1 MAILFYDDIS
11 LDGQEIQ
18 DVSLERVANL
28 AALNALSGQYQGRLA
43 YNDDTN
49 TLNYFNGTAWVALDG
64 TGNIDSIVA
73 GSGITIN
80 SPTGAVT
87 IGVDYA
93 GADNVILAAQQAT
106 SADTNSKI
114 LVSVGEDVQSHALSS
129 IKTLLNAGISNI
141 TENNTASDYIN
152 TSVVI
157 TSGAA
162 SISAL
167 LKTNGTTADETT
179 YYNGLGQWKTPNEN
193 VDTTYTLPTGVAT
206 GGGEFTLQ
214 PSDASQV
221 SKVFI
226 VGTTGEVEVTPSADV
241 TDGGFTIGLPTNVT
255 APNNLTVGGEA
266 TFTNNA
272 TLSANAAISGIM
284 TVSGASNFAT
294 IPTIPAITPSN
305 DTDAASKAYVDDQ
318 VSGGLSYRGSY
329 DATTDPTTLGGGAA
343 GTGTGMLKGEVYV
356 VSVAGNFGG
365 AWSPALA
372 KGDLIIVNTDTPE
385 NVGEFDAINKA
396 EELATTTTAGLC
408 MFPAGN
414 GFNAPDSNGA
424 VSMKDHTSA
433 GGGTLVAGIY
443 GSATQTPV
451 ITTDEFGSVTSCTAQ
466 TIQIATGQVTGFDTA
481 VDGRINA
488 NSHVETFTTASGT
501 TYGPFTHNVGTEFV
515 TVQVYETAGGKTV
528 YPQITRDTT
537 TVTVTFKEAPTA
549 ATQFKVLVM
558 GNDAA

>member
-11 LDGQEIQ
+11 LDGQQIQ

-28 AALNALSGQYQGRLA
+28 AALEALSGQYQGRLA
-43 YNDDTN
+43 YNNATH
-49 TLNYFNGTAWVALDG
+49 TLNYFNGTDWVPLDG
-64 TGNIDSIVA
+64 TGNIDSIVE
-73 GSGITIN
+73 GDGITVSSGGIGN
-80 SPTGAVT
+80 VT
-87 IGVDYA
+87 IGVDYI
-93 GADNVILAAQQAT
+93 GSDNVILAAQQAT
-106 SADTNSKI
+106 QADTNSKI

-141 TENNTASDYIN
+141 TQNNTASDYIN

-167 LKTNGTTADETT
+167 LKTNGTQGDETK
-179 YYNGLGQWKTPNEN
+179 YYNGVGQWKTPAANN
-193 VDTTYTLPTGVAT
+193 DTTYALPTGVAT

-214 PSDASQV
+214 PSDSSQV

-226 VGTTGEVEVTPSADV
+226 VGSAGEVEVTPSADDF
-241 TDGGFTIGLPTNVT
+241 DGGFTIGLPTNVT
-255 APNNLTVGGEA
+255 APNNLTVSGVA

-294 IPTIPAITPSN
+294 IPTIPATTPTN

-329 DATTDPTTLGGGAA
+329 NATTDPTILEGGAA
-343 GTGTGMLKGEVYV
+343 GSGTGMLKGFVYV
-356 VSVAGNFGG
+356 VNEPGSFNG

-385 NVGEFDAINKA
+385 NTTEFDAINKA
-396 EELATTTTAGLC
+396 EDLATTTVAGLC
-408 MFPAGN
+408 MFPEGN
-414 GFNAPDSNGA
+414 GFDAPDSNGA

-433 GGGTLVAGIY
+433 GGGSLVAGVY

-466 TIQIATGQVTGFDTA
+466 TIQIDTGQVTGFNNA
-481 VDGRINA
+481 VDDRINA
-488 NSHVETFTTASGT
+488 NSHVETFTTTSSL
-501 TYGPFTHNVGTEFV
+501 TYDFDHTVGTDFV
-515 TVQVYETAGGKTV
+515 TVQVYETTGGKTV
-528 YPQITRDTT
+528 YPQITRTASS
-537 TVTVTFKEAPTA
+537 VTVTFKEAPST
-549 ATQFKVLVM
+549 ATQFKILVM
-558 GNDAA
+558 GNDA